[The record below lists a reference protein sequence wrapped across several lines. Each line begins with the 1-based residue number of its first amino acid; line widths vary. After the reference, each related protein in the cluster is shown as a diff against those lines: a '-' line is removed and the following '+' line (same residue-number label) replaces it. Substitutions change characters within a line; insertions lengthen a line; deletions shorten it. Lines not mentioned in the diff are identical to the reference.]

1 MEKTD
6 PPLWADLN
14 FQQKL
19 FSQAA
24 KIWRM
29 TLSTEVKKQWR
40 TAEIVAS
47 LKPVCLFIP
56 AAMIGMAIANP
67 AGGIIFTTREL
78 AVAFGLL
85 YLKNSYEL
93 KGYNLWMSVYLV
105 MKGEHWV
112 NYPLPPPETWNPF

>member
-6 PPLWADLN
+6 LPEWADLN

-29 TLSTEVKKQWR
+29 TLSAEVKKQWR

-67 AGGIIFTTREL
+67 AGGLIFTTREL
-78 AVAFGLL
+78 VVAFGLL
-85 YLKNSYEL
+85 FLKNTYEL
-93 KGYNLWMSVYLV
+93 KGYNLWMSVYLT